1 MTEADI
7 EKQKEYNKILAK
19 LNQSASIKEC
29 FHHNKSECVLPI
41 INAHSLQRQGPLKN
55 IESDINGSF
64 FVYSHTDRQHNEK
77 GNFFDLK
84 PIGRKGAS
92 TFSGFCSF
100 HDTKL
105 FEKIENDFESF
116 DVNNEEH
123 LFLYTYR
130 AFAHS
135 YHIKHEDL
143 RLFESDD
150 METKDYLF
158 KLHGKN
164 KLLSIERDIK
174 MTIDDM
180 KLPKSKLD
188 FYIENAKFDELN
200 YLVFEFPFRIP
211 IACAGVATPPYTF
224 KGKEINTSGDPN
236 YFCSSIITTVLPF
249 KDRSIIILAAFPD
262 EPHGIEYLDEID
274 NIKYDNVQEKYLSF
288 HLINNM
294 ENIYLS
300 PNFYNSKSN
309 NWKRK
314 YCELL
319 DSIGDQFKPYIKFD
333 NKFPINYFSE
343 LESIKN

>member
-1 MTEADI
+1 MIDSDV
-7 EKQKEYNKILAK
+7 EKQIEFNKILSK

-29 FHHNKSECVLPI
+29 FHHNKTECVLPI
-41 INAHSLQRQGPLKN
+41 KDAHSLQRQGPLKN
-55 IESDINGSF
+55 IESDINGSLY
-64 FVYSHTDRQHNEK
+64 VYSHIDRTHNSV
-77 GNFFDLK
+77 GDFLDLK
-84 PIGRKGAS
+84 PIGRKSAS

-130 AFAHS
+130 ALAHS
-135 YHIKHEDL
+135 YHRKHEDL
-143 RLFESDD
+143 RLFESNDI
-150 METKDYLF
+150 ETKDYLV
-158 KLHGKN
+158 KIHGKN

-174 MTIDDM
+174 MTLDDM

-200 YLVFEFPFRIP
+200 YLVYEFPFRIP

-236 YFCSSIITTVLPF
+236 YVYSSIITTVLPF
-249 KDRSIIILAAFPD
+249 KDRSIVILAAFPD
-262 EPHGIEYLDEID
+262 EPHGIEYLDEIED
-274 NIKYDNVQEKYLSF
+274 IKYDLLRQTYLSF

-300 PNFYNSKSN
+300 PKYYHSKSIE
-309 NWKRK
+309 WKKR
-314 YCELL
+314 YCSIL
-319 DSIGDQFKPYIKFD
+319 DFMGHSETPYLKF
-333 NKFPINYFSE
+333 NPNFPINYFSKI
-343 LESIKN
+343 ESIKK